1 MDVPFLGRP
10 LLANGKSGH
19 NRFRWDWMQRLPA
32 DFDFEREMT
41 IPATRWLTNQRLL
54 VKQEFRTPWGICDIV
69 GLELAHPRVTDRLL
83 LRQRKAI
90 GPPHRIALL
99 QLVPLPEIGRAVTAE
114 ELSSRIG
121 KSVEWV
127 ANELRALAQ
136 CRFVRKLA
144 DGSFQNLSGW
154 APLHR
159 RIVAVELKL
168 GRVEEAIAQ
177 ARAHLAFATESFV
190 GLPTPIAER
199 LLQRGRRSHLQESGV
214 GLLSI
219 NAVGATMLVPAV
231 ADRNEYSD
239 ATLQMHCVERF
250 WRDFT
255 NRLA

>member
-1 MDVPFLGRP
+1 MQ
-10 LLANGKSGH
+10 KS
-19 NRFRWDWMQRLPA
+19 PS

-41 IPATRWLTNQRLL
+41 IPATKWLTSQRLL

-99 QLVPLPEIGRAVTAE
+99 QLVPLPEIGRAATTE
-114 ELSSRIG
+114 ELSSQIG

-127 ANELRALAQ
+127 ASELGVLNRS
-136 CRFVRKLA
+136 RFVRKLA
-144 DGSFQNLSGW
+144 DGSFQNLTGW

-190 GLPTPIAER
+190 GLPAPIAER
-199 LLQRGRRSHLQESGV
+199 LLQRGRRPYLQESGV
-214 GLLSI
+214 GLLS
-219 NAVGATMLVPAV
+219 VGAEGTTILVPAV
-231 ADRNEYSD
+231 ADPNEHSD

-255 NRLA
+255 SKLA